1 MNIALIGHGT
11 MGREVEQAA
20 RARKI
25 TVKTILTIENN
36 LTGIGISPDSLRE
49 VDVCIDFSV
58 PAAVLSNIKAV
69 ARCGKNIV
77 VGTTGWYDKLE
88 EVKKTVE
95 KHNIGLLYAPNLSIG
110 MNLFYQIL
118 TSATAF
124 IDKVDLYDV
133 AVSEIHHRGKADSPS
148 GTALALG
155 QIILQH
161 MHRKRAV
168 AFETPHT
175 ALRPDQL
182 QISSTRLGSV
192 VGTHSVTFDSEA
204 DTIAMVHTAK
214 NRSGF
219 AIGAL
224 IAAEWLNGKKGLFT
238 MKDVLTL

>member
-25 TVKTILTIENN
+25 TVKKILTIENN
-36 LTGIGISPDSLRE
+36 LTGIGISPESLQE

-58 PAAVLSNIKAV
+58 PSAVLSNISAV

-77 VGTTGWYDKLE
+77 VGTTGWYDKLDD
-88 EVKKTVE
+88 VKKTVE
-95 KHNIGLLYAPNLSIG
+95 RHGIGLLYAANFSIG
-110 MNLFYQIL
+110 MNLFYQAL
-118 TSATAF
+118 GSVSAL

-133 AVSEIHHRGKADSPS
+133 AVSEIHHRGKLDSPS
-148 GTALALG
+148 GTALTLG

-161 MHRKRAV
+161 VRRKREV
-168 AFETPHT
+168 AFETPHA
-175 ALRPDQL
+175 ALRPEQL
-182 QISSTRLGSV
+182 HISSTRLGSV
-192 VGTHSVTFDSEA
+192 VGTHAVTFDSEA
-204 DTIAMVHTAK
+204 DSIEMIHTAK

-224 IAAEWLNGKKGLFT
+224 IAAEWLNGKQGLFT
-238 MKDVLTL
+238 MKDVLTS